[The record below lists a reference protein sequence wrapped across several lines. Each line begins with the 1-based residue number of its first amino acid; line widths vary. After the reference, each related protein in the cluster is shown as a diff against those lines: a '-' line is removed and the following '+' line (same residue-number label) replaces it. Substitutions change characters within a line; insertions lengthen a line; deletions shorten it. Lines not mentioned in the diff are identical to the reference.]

1 MLHLFLVLSMLSIF
15 VACLGLFGLAAFTAE
30 AKTKEIGIRKTL
42 GASAGS
48 VTFLFSKEFVKWI
61 LIADV
66 IACPLALYMM
76 NQWLQNFAYRIH
88 IGGMIF
94 VSTIL
99 ITLLTALFSF
109 ISQALK
115 AAWANPVDSLRY
127 E

>member
-1 MLHLFLVLSMLSIF
+1 
-15 VACLGLFGLAAFTAE
+15 
-30 AKTKEIGIRKTL
+30 
-42 GASAGS
+42 
-48 VTFLFSKEFVKWI
+48 
-61 LIADV
+61 
-66 IACPLALYMM
+66 
-76 NQWLQNFAYRIH
+76 
-88 IGGMIF
+88 MIF